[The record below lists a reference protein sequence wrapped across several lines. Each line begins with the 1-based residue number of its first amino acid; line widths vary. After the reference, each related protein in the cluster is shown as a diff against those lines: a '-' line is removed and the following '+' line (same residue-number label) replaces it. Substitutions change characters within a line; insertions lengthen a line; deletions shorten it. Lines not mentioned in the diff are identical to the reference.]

1 MTEEE
6 IKKIARGYWDSQN
19 PTNKLKDHP
28 EAKMIVD
35 AMQSVLSGPIDELV
49 EDYTKFLTWMLRDYC
64 IVPKVEILN
73 QHAWYMQRM
82 KEVSSNRQ
90 MNRGKAIA
98 LEYLFGK
105 EMFEEARGISKI
117 NQNENQEAEIF

>member
-49 EDYTKFLTWMLRDYC
+49 EDYTKFLTWVLRDYC
-64 IVPKVEILN
+64 IVPKDEARKLRQIVTDNADSLDHGLIDGLSDWVEINLD
-73 QHAWYMQRM
+73 
-82 KEVSSNRQ
+82 SS
-90 MNRGKAIA
+90 
-98 LEYLFGK
+98 L
-105 EMFEEARGISKI
+105 FEEDKK
-117 NQNENQEAEIF
+117 